1 MASTAFDPGAFA
13 NGTFAVFVD
22 NPTSNTE
29 PPAPT
34 PVTGTVFLKSDD
46 NKKDYLYSDFKM
58 DLDEHPLTGDV
69 AVDVN
74 VNAVKRAVRNLL
86 LTGMYERR
94 FRPYIGSGLQKYLFE
109 NVTPTTAQLIR
120 ESIITT
126 ITNFE
131 PRAKL
136 VAVRVQ
142 ADPDYNYYSA
152 TVKFSVKNIPD
163 VVVLD
168 EIIRRVR

>member
-1 MASTAFDPGAFA
+1 MTGSST
-13 NGTFAVFVD
+13 VY
-22 NPTSNTE
+22 
-29 PPAPT
+29 
-34 PVTGTVFLKSDD
+34 LKADRD
-46 NKKDYLYSDFKM
+46 KKDYVYTDFKI
-58 DLDEHPLTGDV
+58 DFDEHPLTADL
-69 AVDVN
+69 ALN
-74 VNAVKRAVRNLL
+74 TNANAVKKAVRNLL

-109 NVTPTTAQLIR
+109 NVNPVTAQLIR

-136 VAVRVQ
+136 VSVVVKV
-142 ADPDYNYYSA
+142 DPDWNAYRA
-152 TVKFSVKNIPD
+152 TVKFSIVNLPD
-163 VVVLD
+163 IVVLD